1 MHTVGEDAT
10 QSSSDFSHQMV
21 MLTSWY
27 VCGFGQRSWCNAM
40 GAQRLYGRGMP
51 RPEAEVTTALNKL
64 HLLMGAQLL
73 YGRGM
78 PRPIAEVN
86 YSTDKVA
93 FTNGSRHAATVQ
105 HQRFP

>member
-27 VCGFGQRSWCNAM
+27 VCGFGQRLWCNAM

-64 HLLMGAQLL
+64 RSLMA
-73 YGRGM
+73 RGM
-78 PRPIAEVN
+78 PRPYNCSDSRSRSN
-86 YSTDKVA
+86 YCHRKSCI
-93 FTNGSRHAATVQ
+93 H
-105 HQRFP
+105 